1 MPSYTETFPCP
12 VCCGT
17 TTTTTT
23 IGPTT
28 TQQPGVCPEGYEP
41 CGSSG
46 GTWIVDTDC
55 EWAFVNNDGCPE
67 GCESFWITWPIVSV
81 DDCFS
86 TPQGTFGTGVCCR
99 PITSTTTENPATTT
113 CQPNEVIGYRLQDVF
128 NEFSSVCKIC
138 VPALC
143 GSEEPNIFTTCDEC
157 RDAANVFN
165 LAQPFCM
172 IYECSPTPPL

>member
-12 VCCGT
+12 VCCG

-67 GCESFWITWPIVSV
+67 GCESFWITWPIVGV

-86 TPQGTFGTGVCCR
+86 TPPGTFGTGVCCR
-99 PITSTTTENPATTT
+99 PITSTTSTTQGPCNT
-113 CQPNEVIGYRLQDVF
+113 SSCLYMCDCVGFECSWMLLSDNCNEGCSCVDPFTASGFICDISNSGNIDQPNCQ
-128 NEFSSVCKIC
+128 
-138 VPALC
+138 
-143 GSEEPNIFTTCDEC
+143 
-157 RDAANVFN
+157 
-165 LAQPFCM
+165 
-172 IYECSPTPPL
+172 